1 MEPELQSGGQKSEH
15 VFPQVEVPAPHANCP
30 AEAAKIR
37 LDNICYNKYY
47 FFVGTLKNEIKQ
59 IKAWSSREEE
69 AFLNLLRTADALSRG
84 EAAVLKTANLSPN
97 QYNALRILR
106 GAGPDGVTCSEI
118 GGRLI
123 ERDPDV
129 TRLIDKLEE
138 RGLMQ
143 RRRDARDRRVY
154 RNAITPAGLE
164 LLASLD
170 EPMGAVHRKQM
181 GHLTQEKLATL
192 ISLLEEARSRAE

>member
-1 MEPELQSGGQKSEH
+1 
-15 VFPQVEVPAPHANCP
+15 
-30 AEAAKIR
+30 
-37 LDNICYNKYY
+37 
-47 FFVGTLKNEIKQ
+47 VGTLRGEIKQ
-59 IKAWSSREEE
+59 AKPWGSREEE

-84 EAAVLKTANLSPN
+84 EAVVLKSANLSPN

-106 GAGPDGVTCSEI
+106 GAGPNGVTCSEI
-118 GGRLI
+118 GERLI

-129 TRLIDKLEE
+129 TRLIDRLEQ

-143 RRRDARDRRVY
+143 RTRDARDRRVY

-170 EPMGAVHRKQM
+170 EPLSAMHKKQM
-181 GHLTQEKLATL
+181 GHLSQEKLATL

>member
-1 MEPELQSGGQKSEH
+1 M
-15 VFPQVEVPAPHANCP
+15 
-30 AEAAKIR
+30 
-37 LDNICYNKYY
+37 
-47 FFVGTLKNEIKQ
+47 GTLKKEIRQVKP
-59 IKAWSSREEE
+59 WSSREEE

-84 EAAVLKTANLSPN
+84 EATVLKSANLSAN

-164 LLASLD
+164 LLASL
-170 EPMGAVHRKQM
+170 GWSVVAVVR
-181 GHLTQEKLATL
+181 
-192 ISLLEEARSRAE
+192 

>member
-1 MEPELQSGGQKSEH
+1 MG
-15 VFPQVEVPAPHANCP
+15 A
-30 AEAAKIR
+30 
-37 LDNICYNKYY
+37 
-47 FFVGTLKNEIKQ
+47 LKNEIKQ
-59 IKAWSSREEE
+59 VKAWGSREQE

-84 EAAVLKTANLSPN
+84 EAAVLKSANLSSN

-118 GGRLI
+118 GDRLI

-143 RRRDARDRRVY
+143 RTRDARDRRVY

-170 EPMGAVHRKQM
+170 EPLAAMHKKQM
-181 GHLTQEKLATL
+181 GHLSQEKLATL
-192 ISLLEEARSRAE
+192 ISLLEEARIRAE

>member
-1 MEPELQSGGQKSEH
+1 MGALKS
-15 VFPQVEVPAPHANCP
+15 
-30 AEAAKIR
+30 
-37 LDNICYNKYY
+37 
-47 FFVGTLKNEIKQ
+47 EIKQ
-59 IKAWSSREEE
+59 VKAWGSREQE

-84 EAAVLKTANLSPN
+84 EAAVLKSANLSSN

-118 GGRLI
+118 GDRLI

-143 RRRDARDRRVY
+143 RTRDARDRRVY

-170 EPMGAVHRKQM
+170 EPLAAMHKKQM
-181 GHLTQEKLATL
+181 GHLSQEKLATL
-192 ISLLEEARSRAE
+192 ISLLEEARIRAE

>member
-1 MEPELQSGGQKSEH
+1 VSS
-15 VFPQVEVPAPHANCP
+15 
-30 AEAAKIR
+30 
-37 LDNICYNKYY
+37 
-47 FFVGTLKNEIKQ
+47 LKHEIKQ
-59 IKAWSSREEE
+59 AKAWSSREQE

-84 EAAVLKTANLSPN
+84 EAAILKPANLSPN

-106 GAGPDGVTCSEI
+106 GAGQDGVTCSEL
-118 GGRLI
+118 GSRLI

-143 RRRDARDRRVY
+143 RTRDARDRRVY
-154 RNAITPAGLE
+154 RNVITAAGLA

-170 EPMGAVHRKQM
+170 EPLVALHKNQL
-181 GHLTQEKLATL
+181 GHLGQEKLSAL
-192 ISLLEEARSRAE
+192 IALLEDARSRAG

>member
-1 MEPELQSGGQKSEH
+1 M
-15 VFPQVEVPAPHANCP
+15 
-30 AEAAKIR
+30 
-37 LDNICYNKYY
+37 
-47 FFVGTLKNEIKQ
+47 GTLKNEIKQ

-106 GAGPDGVTCSEI
+106 GAGEAGVTCSEI

-129 TRLIDKLEE
+129 TRLIDNYAG
-138 RGLMQ
+138 RTRTARVA
-143 RRRDARDRRVY
+143 RRADGRRSQE
-154 RNAITPAGLE
+154 ADGT
-164 LLASLD
+164 LD
-170 EPMGAVHRKQM
+170 PGEA
-181 GHLTQEKLATL
+181 GHLDFTARGSTQ
-192 ISLLEEARSRAE
+192 SRGVVF

>member
-1 MEPELQSGGQKSEH
+1 
-15 VFPQVEVPAPHANCP
+15 
-30 AEAAKIR
+30 
-37 LDNICYNKYY
+37 
-47 FFVGTLKNEIKQ
+47 VGTLRKEIKQ
-59 IKAWSSREEE
+59 VKAWSSREEE
-69 AFLNLLRTADALSRG
+69 AFLNLMRTADALSRG
-84 EAAVLKTANLSPN
+84 EAAVLKSAHLSSN
-97 QYNALRILR
+97 QYNVLRILR

-118 GGRLI
+118 GERLI

-143 RRRDARDRRVY
+143 RTRDARDRRVY

-170 EPMGAVHRKQM
+170 EPLGAIHKKQM
-181 GHLTQEKLATL
+181 GHLSREKLATL